1 LKININFSYKNNYT
15 KTTDEMII
23 TIKLKLIKYKKLR
36 KKTNKTIA
44 IKEKKNHAVKNL
56 HLRLAG
62 ETYAF

>member
-1 LKININFSYKNNYT
+1 
-15 KTTDEMII
+15 MII

-36 KKTNKTIA
+36 KQTNRTIA